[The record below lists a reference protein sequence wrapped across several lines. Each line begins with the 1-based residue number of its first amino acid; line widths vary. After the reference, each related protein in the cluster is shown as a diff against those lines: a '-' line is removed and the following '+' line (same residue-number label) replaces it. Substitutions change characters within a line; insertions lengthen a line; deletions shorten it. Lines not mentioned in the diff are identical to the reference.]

1 MIWEFRKR
9 VFKTNEAMFLDTGYC
24 VCVADRSIDLLDGEF
39 YTNNPY
45 ETYRWMREEDPIY
58 WDSSNEIWGISRYD
72 DIVEIEKN
80 KAIFINSDKEKGG
93 YRPNLPADSSIIGLD
108 DPQHNVRRLLVSR
121 RFTPRSVNSWT
132 PHITGA
138 VEHLLDNALS
148 NEGPTDIVGELAA
161 PLPAMMIGHLLGFP
175 EDLWPSLHRWSEE
188 TIALGGGPRYQN
200 EEGTKAVFEFVEAC
214 MKLYSEKKIN
224 PSDDIMSAWIKAESE
239 GLKDGSDFGLDQI
252 ISDCLLL
259 LDGGAETTRTVI
271 ARSMLNLANSPTQWE
286 LLKGGADLEIAV
298 EEFIRYVTPIHNMC
312 RVAKEDYSIHDKTIR
327 KGDQVVL
334 MYSSANRDPEKFTN
348 PEALDISRNPNHHIA
363 FGFGTHFCLGASL
376 ARLEIKLFFEQL
388 IERVENFALAGN
400 PVEMPNAFVYG
411 LASCPMDLTPKA
423 SHV

>member
-1 MIWEFRKR
+1 MR
-9 VFKTNEAMFLDTGYC
+9 VFGTNEAIFIDTGYC
-24 VCVADRSIDLLDGEF
+24 ISVADSSIDLLDGEF

-45 ETYRWMREEDPIY
+45 ETYQWMRTEDPVH
-58 WDSSNEIWGISRYD
+58 WDARNEIWGVSRYD

-80 KAIFINSDKEKGG
+80 KAVFINSDKEKGG

-121 RFTPRSVNSWT
+121 RFTPRSVSSWT
-132 PHITGA
+132 PHIIGA
-138 VEHLLDNALS
+138 VDRLLDDALS
-148 NEGPTDIVGELAA
+148 NERSTDIVGELAA

-200 EEGTKAVFEFVEAC
+200 DEGTKAVFEFVEAC

-224 PSDDIMSAWIKAESE
+224 PSDDIMSAWIEVESK

-271 ARSMLNLANSPTQWE
+271 ARSMLHLAKLPDQWE
-286 LLKGGADLEIAV
+286 LLKNGADLEIAV

-312 RVAKEDYSIHDKTIR
+312 RVATEDYSLHGKEIR

-334 MYSSANRDPEKFTN
+334 MYSSANRDSEKFDD
-348 PEALDISRNPNHHIA
+348 PEIFDVTRNPNHHIA

-376 ARLEIKLFFEQL
+376 ARLEIKLFYEQL
-388 IERVENFALAGN
+388 INRVESFALDGD

-411 LASCPMDLTPKA
+411 LASCPMKLTPRN
-423 SHV
+423 

>member
-1 MIWEFRKR
+1 
-9 VFKTNEAMFLDTGYC
+9 
-24 VCVADRSIDLLDGEF
+24 
-39 YTNNPY
+39 
-45 ETYRWMREEDPIY
+45 MREEDPIY
-58 WDSSNEIWGISRYD
+58 WDAINEIWGISRYD

-80 KAIFINSDKEKGG
+80 KTVFINSDKQKGG

-138 VEHLLDNALS
+138 VQRLLDSALS
-148 NEGPTDIVGELAA
+148 NQKPTDIVGDLAA

-175 EDLWPSLHRWSEE
+175 EELWPSLHRWSEE

-200 EEGTKAVFEFVEAC
+200 EEGTTAVFEFVEAC
-214 MKLYSEKKIN
+214 MKLYSEKRLN
-224 PSDDIMSAWIKAESE
+224 PSDDIMSAWIEAESH

-271 ARSMLNLANSPTQWE
+271 ARSMLYLSQSPDQWE
-286 LLKGGADLEIAV
+286 LLKNGADIEIAI

-312 RVAKEDYSIHDKTIR
+312 RVATEDYSINGKIIR
-327 KGDQVVL
+327 KGQQVVL
-334 MYSSANRDPEKFTN
+334 MYSSANRDLEKFAK
-348 PEALDISRNPNHHIA
+348 PEELDVTRQPNHHIA

-376 ARLEIKLFFEQL
+376 ARLEIKLFYEQL
-388 IERVENFALAGN
+388 IDRVESFYLAGE

-411 LASCPMDLTPKA
+411 LASCPMHLIPETNRP
-423 SHV
+423 